1 MKDTHTFDRV
11 KSDSDYSKLDPAELT
26 PEQQAE
32 LDRAS
37 ETVAFMLQRQF
48 DLSAP
53 APVLDPVISLNGTI
67 VATPGNVI
75 CLSGVAGSA
84 KTRCGICGIL
94 SASLTGSAIG
104 WTVTNPRQGAV
115 LAIDAE
121 QSHYHWHM
129 RNADIATRSGIQSQ
143 LPRGFHSF
151 PCVGESPEQLCL
163 ELEHLMT
170 WANFTYGS
178 VRIIVLDGFSD
189 LIHNTNDPDESALC
203 VRWLHDLAQ
212 RFQCVIVGVIHANE
226 GSENVRSRGHLGA
239 QLTRKSESVL
249 SFSKSDNVVQCFSVK
264 ARNAPILKKDAVR
277 WQWDPQ
283 THNFELIDPA
293 TIKPPGPSAVFSD
306 TLNALRKGPERMT
319 YSQAVQCISSGCG
332 ISTKAAQARLDRGH
346 QQGFISK
353 LEGGFYSIIENSEL

>member
-1 MKDTHTFDRV
+1 MDDTHTFDRV
-11 KSDSDYSKLDPAELT
+11 KSDSDYSNPDPAELT
-26 PEQQAE
+26 PEQQTE

-104 WTVTNPRQGAV
+104 WTVTNPQKGAI
-115 LAIDAE
+115 LHIDAE
-121 QSHYHWHM
+121 QSAYHWHM
-129 RNADIATRSGIQSQ
+129 RNADIATRSGIQDT

-163 ELEHLMT
+163 ELEHSMT
-170 WANFTYGS
+170 WANFTYGG
-178 VRIIVLDGFSD
+178 VRIVVLDGFSD
-189 LIHNTNDPDESALC
+189 LIHNTNDPDESAIC

-212 RFQCVIVGVIHANE
+212 RFQCVIVGVIHSNE

-249 SFSKSDNVVQCFSVK
+249 NFSKSDNVVQCFSVK

-277 WQWDPQ
+277 WQWDTA

-293 TIKPPGPSAVFSD
+293 TLPPPGPSATYTEAAD
-306 TLNALRKGPERMT
+306 ALR
-319 YSQAVQCISSGCG
+319 GCPPL
-332 ISTKAAQARLDRGH
+332 IYAQAKGTIAKPCKISPDAAEKRLKRALE
-346 QQGFISK
+346 QGLISRDAQGRYFTP
-353 LEGGFYSIIENSEL
+353 EDTEL